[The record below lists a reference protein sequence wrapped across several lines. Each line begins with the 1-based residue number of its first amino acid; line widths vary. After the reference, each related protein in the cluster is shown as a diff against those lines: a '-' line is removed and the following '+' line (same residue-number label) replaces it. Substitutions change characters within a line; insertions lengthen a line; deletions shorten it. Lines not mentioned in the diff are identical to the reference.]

1 MSSPGTKQRILNTAE
16 FLFAREGYNGTSLRA
31 ITSNAKVNLAAVN
44 YHFGSKKA
52 LLEDV
57 FERRLLPLNAI
68 RKERLKKVKETAIKE
83 DRKATVREIMY
94 AFIEPTLTFKESD
107 PGAEDFIALVGRSF
121 SDPDNTVRNVF
132 FRYMKPMLLLL
143 FETLSEAL
151 PSIPQNVLFWR
162 LQFSLG
168 AMAHTMH
175 GCGDLMPETLN
186 IETKM
191 DTDLL
196 VSMIVSFVTAGM
208 EAS

>member
-1 MSSPGTKQRILNTAE
+1 MSSPGTKQRILNAAE

-44 YHFGSKKA
+44 YHFGSKKT

-57 FERRLLPLNAI
+57 FERRLLPLNTI
-68 RKERLKKVKETAIKE
+68 RKERLSMVKEAAVKE
-83 DRKATVREIMY
+83 GRKATAREIMH

-107 PGAEDFIALVGRSF
+107 LGAEDFIALVGRSF
-121 SDPDNTVRNVF
+121 SDPDDTVRNVF

-151 PSIPQNVLFWR
+151 PLIPQNVLFWR

-168 AMAHTMH
+168 AMAHTMR

-186 IETKM
+186 IETKI

-196 VSMIVSFVTAGM
+196 VNMIVSFVTAGM

>member
-1 MSSPGTKQRILNTAE
+1 MSSPSTKQRILNAAE

-31 ITSNAKVNLAAVN
+31 ITSKAKVNLAAVN

-57 FERRLLPLNAI
+57 FGRRLLPLNTI
-68 RKERLKKVKETAIKE
+68 RKERLEKVKEAAVKE
-83 DRKATVREIMY
+83 DRKATAREIMY

-121 SDPDNTVRNVF
+121 FDPDDTVRNVF

-168 AMAHTMH
+168 AMAHTMR
-175 GCGDLMPETLN
+175 GCGDLMPHPLN
-186 IETKM
+186 IETKA

-196 VSMIVSFVTAGM
+196 VNMIVSFVTAGL

>member
-1 MSSPGTKQRILNTAE
+1 MSRSETKQRILNAAE

-31 ITSNAKVNLAAVN
+31 ITSKAQVNLAAVN

-57 FERRLLPLNAI
+57 FERRLRPLNKI
-68 RKERLKKVKETAIKE
+68 RKEGLKKVRVKAVKEKRE
-83 DRKATVREIMY
+83 VTVREIMY

-107 PGAEDFIALVGRSF
+107 PGAEDFIALVGCSF
-121 SDPDNTVRNVF
+121 FDPDGTVKNVF
-132 FRYMKPMLLLL
+132 FRYMKPMFLQL
-143 FETLSEAL
+143 FEAISEAL
-151 PSIPQNVLFWR
+151 PSIPRNVLFWR

-168 AMAHTMH
+168 ALAHTMR
-175 GCGDLMPETLN
+175 GCDDLLLEPLN
-186 IETKM
+186 TETKI

-196 VSMIVSFVTAGM
+196 VNMIVPYVTAGM